1 MADWKEY
8 PKKLTALLKK
18 YKYAALVIVI
28 GIALLLLPIGNT
40 STAPEET
47 QATDEHPDDEYL
59 TEFEVRIAALLSQ
72 IEGAGSVQVMLSLQT
87 GSRTEYQ
94 FDTQISSDTDGTE
107 NRSSEERKTVILSEG
122 SAYDRA
128 AVSAVRYPQFQG
140 ALIVCEGAGSP
151 AVRLDLI
158 HAVSALTGL
167 NSSQITV
174 VKLK

>member
-1 MADWKEY
+1 MADWKEF
-8 PKKLTALLKK
+8 PKRAVSLLKK

-28 GIALLLLPIGNT
+28 GIALLLLPIGK
-40 STAPEET
+40 STGKTEKET
-47 QATDEHPDDEYL
+47 IVEDRSDEVWLSE
-59 TEFEVRIAALLSQ
+59 TETRLAALLSQ
-72 IEGAGSVQVMLSLQT
+72 IDGAGSVQVMLTLQT

-94 FDTQISSDTDGTE
+94 FDTQISSDANGTD

-122 SAYDRA
+122 SAYDKA

-140 ALIVCEGAGSP
+140 ALIVCEGAEHP

-158 HAVSALTGL
+158 NAVSALTGL